1 MTVEARNFKTGN
13 AKNRRAERSACGPDQ
28 SGWSRWQR
36 TRPQRRVRSRRRRK
50 AMKLRPILSLVALIA
65 LASICCPLCT
75 LKTTTQKESELRTVR
90 GTVVDKEET
99 PVDTAVVYLKNAH
112 SQDIITHLSG
122 SDGTFRF
129 SGLDINVDYEIH
141 AEKDGVTS
149 ATLALHL
156 KFRHAQGIRPDAEVG
171 PQEKRQVSGAACVAP
186 AFRLAPCGVDLAAG
200 SMHPPERRKRY
211 NSLLCSQGLRRNL
224 LLCKLDLQ

>member
-1 MTVEARNFKTGN
+1 
-13 AKNRRAERSACGPDQ
+13 
-28 SGWSRWQR
+28 
-36 TRPQRRVRSRRRRK
+36 
-50 AMKLRPILSLVALIA
+50 MKLRPILSLVALIA
-65 LASICCPLCT
+65 LASFVLPALPAQNN
-75 LKTTTQKESELRTVR
+75 KQKESELRTVR

-149 ATLALHL
+149 ATRSISN
-156 KFRHAQGIRPDAEVG
+156 FDT
-171 PQEKRQVSGAACVAP
+171 
-186 AFRLAPCGVDLAAG
+186 
-200 SMHPPERRKRY
+200 RKEFV
-211 NSLLCSQGLRRNL
+211 LTL
-224 LLCKLDLQ
+224 KLDRKKSGK

>member
-1 MTVEARNFKTGN
+1 
-13 AKNRRAERSACGPDQ
+13 
-28 SGWSRWQR
+28 
-36 TRPQRRVRSRRRRK
+36 
-50 AMKLRPILSLVALIA
+50 MKLRPILSVVALIA
-65 LASICCPLCT
+65 LASIVLPALPAQNN
-75 LKTTTQKESELRTVR
+75 KQKESELRTVR

-149 ATLALHL
+149 ATRSISN
-156 KFRHAQGIRPDAEVG
+156 FDT
-171 PQEKRQVSGAACVAP
+171 
-186 AFRLAPCGVDLAAG
+186 
-200 SMHPPERRKRY
+200 RKEFV
-211 NSLLCSQGLRRNL
+211 LTL
-224 LLCKLDLQ
+224 KLDRKKSGK